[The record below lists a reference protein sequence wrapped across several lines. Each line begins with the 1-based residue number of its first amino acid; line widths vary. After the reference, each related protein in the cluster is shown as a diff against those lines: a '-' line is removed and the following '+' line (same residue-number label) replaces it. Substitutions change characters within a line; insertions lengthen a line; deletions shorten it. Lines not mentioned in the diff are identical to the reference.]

1 MKDTLKAGLTVTQ
14 HIRVDAGRTI
24 GFMGD
29 EGRVYSTPSMILDM
43 EQTCR
48 KFLLEHIDE
57 GQDSVGV
64 RVDVSHVAACP
75 LDTDVEVTATIT
87 EIDRRRVTFSV
98 LTRDPIEDVGR
109 GTHVRFITD
118 KAESR
123 KRVAAK
129 IAKLKE
135 LAGR

>member
-1 MKDTLKAGLTVTQ
+1 MKDTLKPGLTVTQ
-14 HIRVDAGRTI
+14 RLRVDSARTI

-29 EGRVYSTPSMILDM
+29 EGRVYSTPSMIRDM

-48 KFLLEHIDE
+48 KLLLEHLDD

-64 RVDVSHVAACP
+64 KIDVSHVAACP

-87 EIDRRRVTFSV
+87 EVDRRRVTFAVS
-98 LTRDPIEDVGR
+98 TRDPIEEIGR
-109 GTHVRFITD
+109 GTQVRFITD

>member
-1 MKDTLKAGLTVTQ
+1 MKDTLKPGLSVTQ
-14 HIRVDAGRTI
+14 RVLVDQSRTI

-48 KFLLEHIDE
+48 KFLLEYVDD

-75 LDTDVEVTATIT
+75 VDTYVEVTATIT
-87 EIDRRRVTFSV
+87 EVDRRRVTFTV

-109 GTHVRFITD
+109 GMHVRFITD
-118 KAESR
+118 KAESK

-129 IAKLKE
+129 IAKLKG